1 MNYLDTFAGIGTAE
15 LAFGF
20 HGWQCL
26 AHAETDKF
34 ASAVLAHRFPDVP
47 NLGDVTGYRDW
58 PDYGTIDLVCGG
70 TPCQAFSLAGLR
82 RGLADSRGNL
92 MLSFLGV
99 VGRYRPSWV
108 VWENVT
114 GVLSQDKGRAFAT
127 FLGGLE
133 DLGYGFAWRV
143 LDAQYFRTQRFPRAV
158 PQRRR
163 RVFVLGYLGSWRRA
177 AEILFEPESLRR
189 DNPPSRAPRQN
200 DTAGT
205 LEGAASRRI
214 IETVEVSPPILSATN
229 ATGGTRPPGTYGET
243 EAALIAARLVSF
255 GEYELDGVASPVLE
269 RDHKY
274 ASDLVA
280 SSPSFFN
287 GQQDPIFGDVAG
299 ALGVNRSGQETC
311 ALDGYSVRRLTPR
324 ECERLQGLPDDWT
337 LVPFRKK
344 PATDAARYRVIGN
357 AWPLN
362 SADWIAER
370 ITENV
375 RLNA

>member
-1 MNYLDTFAGIGTAE
+1 MRYLDTFAGIGTAE

-20 HGWQCL
+20 HGWGCL
-26 AHAETDKF
+26 AHAETNKF
-34 ASAVLAHRFPDVP
+34 ASAVLKTRFPDVP
-47 NLGDVTGYRDW
+47 NLGDVTRFMEW
-58 PDYGTIDLVCGG
+58 PDLGTVDLVCGG

-82 RGLADSRGNL
+82 RGLADARGNL

-99 VGRYRPSWV
+99 VGRYRPRWV

-114 GVLSQDKGRAFAT
+114 GVLSQDAGRAFAA
-127 FLGGLE
+127 FLAGLE

-163 RVFVLGYLGSWRRA
+163 RVFLCGYLGNWRPP

-189 DNPPSRAPRQN
+189 DHPPSRAPRK
-200 DTAGT
+200 GYS
-205 LEGAASRRI
+205 GAVDGEITGHRLDH
-214 IETVEVSPPILSATN
+214 EV
-229 ATGGTRPPGTYGET
+229 
-243 EAALIAARLVSF
+243 IAARLVSF
-255 GEYELDGVASPVLE
+255 GEYEIDGVASPVLE

-274 ASDLVA
+274 ASDLVV
-280 SSPSFFN
+280 
-287 GQQDPIFGDVAG
+287 DRFG
-299 ALGVNRSGQETC
+299 
-311 ALDGYSVRRLTPR
+311 VRRLTPR

-337 LVPFRKK
+337 LVPYRKK
-344 PATDAARYRVIGN
+344 PASDAARYRVIGN

-370 ITENV
+370 ITATM
-375 RLNA
+375 RLEQ